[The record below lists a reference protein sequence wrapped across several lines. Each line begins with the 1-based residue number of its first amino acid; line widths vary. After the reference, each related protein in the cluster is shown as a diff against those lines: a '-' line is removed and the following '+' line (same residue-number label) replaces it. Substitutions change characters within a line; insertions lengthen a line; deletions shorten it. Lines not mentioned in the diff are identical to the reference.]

1 VSSGNFELAQ
11 VKKLGYGSIAGIKMR
26 VQVRATLWKYNP
38 EIFSSIRY
46 LMAKFL
52 FPSGW
57 NLSLDFK
64 GKAKIV
70 KRLERVSDG
79 NLGDSRSL
87 GEGVWEFRIDF
98 GPGYRVYF
106 GQIETTIVLLLCGP
120 DKSTQEQDISTA
132 KKYWREYRSREN
144 A

>member
-1 VSSGNFELAQ
+1 
-11 VKKLGYGSIAGIKMR
+11 
-26 VQVRATLWKYNP
+26 
-38 EIFSSIRY
+38 
-46 LMAKFL
+46 MAKFL

-87 GEGVWEFRIDF
+87 NKQNSQL
-98 GPGYRVYF
+98 
-106 GQIETTIVLLLCGP
+106 QILLKL
-120 DKSTQEQDISTA
+120 T
-132 KKYWREYRSREN
+132 
-144 A
+144 

>member
-1 VSSGNFELAQ
+1 
-11 VKKLGYGSIAGIKMR
+11 
-26 VQVRATLWKYNP
+26 
-38 EIFSSIRY
+38 
-46 LMAKFL
+46 MAKFL
-52 FPSGW
+52 SRSGW

-79 NLGDSRSL
+79 NLGHSRSL

-106 GQIETTIVLLLCGP
+106 GQIETTIVLLLCGG

>member
-1 VSSGNFELAQ
+1 
-11 VKKLGYGSIAGIKMR
+11 
-26 VQVRATLWKYNP
+26 
-38 EIFSSIRY
+38 
-46 LMAKFL
+46 MAKFL
-52 FPSGW
+52 FASGW

-87 GEGVWEFRIDF
+87 GEEVWEFRIDF

-106 GQIETTIVLLLCGP
+106 GQI
-120 DKSTQEQDISTA
+120 
-132 KKYWREYRSREN
+132 
-144 A
+144 

>member
-1 VSSGNFELAQ
+1 
-11 VKKLGYGSIAGIKMR
+11 
-26 VQVRATLWKYNP
+26 
-38 EIFSSIRY
+38 
-46 LMAKFL
+46 MAKFL

-79 NLGDSRSL
+79 NLGDSRAL
-87 GEGVWEFRIDF
+87 GKGVWEFRIDF